1 MLDVGVCAKK
11 EPVVNVPVRCK
22 WSERWEWTAGSGSGQ
37 EAVGDDLRRGKRWR
51 NHEISFESLNS
62 MCLDSIAM
70 DLPSRHCII
79 YVKRML
85 FRSQCRESSA
95 RRRLKIPGEGSHMT
109 HTQEICVD
117 FIFIYLSIYYV
128 WETCFSWTYWT
139 HYNSLL
145 ISQVFGYK
153 EYISRPRKQNS
164 SIRFKKKSN
173 IISSEHI
180 FCFDWN
186 GCN

>member
-1 MLDVGVCAKK
+1 MLGVGECAKK

-62 MCLDSIAM
+62 MCLDSIAV

-95 RRRLKIPGEGSHMT
+95 QKETKDTRRGLSHDTYSRNMCWLYFYLFKYVLCMGNLFLMNLLNTLTLFWFLRCSGTKNTFPGLESKI
-109 HTQEICVD
+109 VALD
-117 FIFIYLSIYYV
+117 
-128 WETCFSWTYWT
+128 
-139 HYNSLL
+139 
-145 ISQVFGYK
+145 
-153 EYISRPRKQNS
+153 SRRNLT
-164 SIRFKKKSN
+164 
-173 IISSEHI
+173 
-180 FCFDWN
+180 
-186 GCN
+186 